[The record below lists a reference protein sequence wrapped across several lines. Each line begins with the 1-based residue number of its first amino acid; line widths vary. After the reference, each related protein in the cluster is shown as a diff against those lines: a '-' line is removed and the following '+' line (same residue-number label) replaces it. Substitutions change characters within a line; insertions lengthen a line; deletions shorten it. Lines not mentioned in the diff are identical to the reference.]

1 MPNFRVTLQQLS
13 QVIFNVQ
20 LLEVM
25 FSTLVSVIRASKVM
39 VISVMIL
46 MSVPINLIPAWM
58 EEIVSI
64 LLVVMIVSVQQTI

>member
-46 MSVPINLIPAWM
+46 MSVLINLTPAWM